1 MLIELVEL
9 YNFAIMTFGRK
20 GQGQGQIG
28 KKSIFRLK
36 SRLGARKT
44 LFLPQF
50 LIGSHNILHDGRT
63 LVGAKQLSDGIL
75 I

>member
-1 MLIELVEL
+1 MLIELVEH
-9 YNFAIMTFGRK
+9 YNFADVTFDRK

-28 KKSIFRLK
+28 KNSIFRRK
-36 SRLGARKT
+36 SRLGTRKT

-50 LIGSHNILHDGRT
+50 LIGSRNILHDGRT